1 MAQNKIENFKLL
13 NWNANGVKRQE
24 NELRYF
30 LKVHDIDVACI
41 SETHL
46 KQGERFSIPNYLSY
60 RSDRISLIASGGVA
74 ILINRKIK
82 HTLIQSPSSNE
93 IESIIIKIELV
104 SSNITVIAAYK
115 PPNKKFPSSFMKA
128 VFDGR
133 SQILLAGDLNCKN
146 KFGTVILLHIMA
158 NSFRNLHCKEILIY

>member
-46 KQGERFSIPNYLSY
+46 KQGERFSIPTIYPT
-60 RSDRISLIASGGVA
+60 AV
-74 ILINRKIK
+74 
-82 HTLIQSPSSNE
+82 
-93 IESIIIKIELV
+93 IE
-104 SSNITVIAAYK
+104 
-115 PPNKKFPSSFMKA
+115 
-128 VFDGR
+128 
-133 SQILLAGDLNCKN
+133 
-146 KFGTVILLHIMA
+146 
-158 NSFRNLHCKEILIY
+158 FR

>member
-146 KFGTVILLHIMA
+146 QIWNCNTTSYNGKLLQ
-158 NSFRNLHCKEILIY
+158 NLHCKEILIY